1 MIDRAMKNAL
11 LSNGVLQHNSDE
23 DDDQESS
30 DSTADL
36 TVHVNGIKL
45 KATGK
50 YTVLYVLIGL
60 VVLYFSTQ

>member
-11 LSNGVLQHNSDE
+11 LSNGVLQHDPDE
-23 DDDQESS
+23 DEQEGD